1 MIRGDD
7 RYTVRIITRDDEFW
21 TSGFNWG
28 YGGSGP
34 HGLLWLIEKL
44 GFQDAFG
51 EDIIMNR
58 IRHSI
63 KRKGKNIKLSKNFR
77 N

>member
-1 MIRGDD
+1 M
-7 RYTVRIITRDDEFW
+7 
-21 TSGFNWG
+21 G

-51 EDIIMNR
+51 EDIIIDR
-58 IRHSI
+58 IIGMDMDSDYI
-63 KRKGKNIKLSKNFR
+63 IRKDKGVNLVSGEINE
-77 N
+77 